1 MKVTLLALALFT
13 GASFTALAA
22 PPPSPAPAPKAAAER
37 ASMKCATV
45 SDPENLCQWDA
56 PPGTRGRKCVIDV
69 EHMGRKH
76 ACRYDQASSAPMMD
90 HKPMCISAGLAEH
103 IVFRSSNG
111 RMYRV
116 RRFVPIRGANAQGQ
130 ACPAHPFQREFHEED
145 FNFGSSFDTQMAK
158 KEAVG
163 CFYKLE
169 VQFMSI
175 DPNAPVATHDPKH
188 RHLECRDPHLGV
200 TP

>member
-1 MKVTLLALALFT
+1 MKATLSVLALFT
-13 GASFTALAA
+13 AASMTAFAA
-22 PPPSPAPAPKAAAER
+22 PPTPPPTGQVGVSQ
-37 ASMKCATV
+37 KCATV
-45 SDPENLCQWDA
+45 GDPENLCQWDA
-56 PPGTRGRKCVIDV
+56 APGTRGRKCIIDV
-69 EHMGRKH
+69 EHMSRKR
-76 ACRYDQASSAPMMD
+76 ACHYEASMSSDMMD

-116 RRFVPIRGANAQGQ
+116 RRLVPINKTNAQGQ
-130 ACPAHPFQREFHEED
+130 ACPAHPFRREFHEED
-145 FNFGSSFDTQMAK
+145 FNFGNSYDTQEAK
-158 KEAVG
+158 SQSVG

-169 VQFMSI
+169 VQFMTV
-175 DPNAPVATHDPKH
+175 DPNSPIANHDPQH

>member
-1 MKVTLLALALFT
+1 VKATLSALALFAA
-13 GASFTALAA
+13 ASLTAFAA
-22 PPPSPAPAPKAAAER
+22 PPIPKPAPTAQIGV
-37 ASMKCATV
+37 SQKCATV
-45 SDPENLCQWDA
+45 GDPEDLCTWDGPA
-56 PPGTRGRKCVIDV
+56 GTRGRKCVIDV
-69 EHMGRKH
+69 EHMSRKH
-76 ACRYDQASSAPMMD
+76 ACRYDQASGPAMTD

-116 RRFVPIRGANAQGQ
+116 RRLVPIRGTNANGQ
-130 ACPAHPFQREFHEED
+130 ACPAHPFLHEFHEED
-145 FNFGSSFDTQMAK
+145 FNFGSSYDSQQAK
-158 KEAVG
+158 SAAVG

-169 VQFMSI
+169 VQFTTV
-175 DPNAPVATHDPKH
+175 DPNAPVATHDAQH